1 MVWLLLVCHCMA
13 CGGCDAGCGLYLAGS
28 FGCYLG
34 CLVLVFVVVR
44 VCQLFFVCIPIW
56 LWLLGDLLLLALVV
70 VLPVYLVFAVVIGC
84 SVYVVLYC
92 YSMCLLSL
100 LCCSSL
106 LLSVIVV
113 GWFASCMLH
122 VPVLCVFMMDLYYD

>member
-1 MVWLLLVCHCMA
+1 MVWLLLVCHCVA
-13 CGGCDAGCGLYLAGS
+13 CSCCSAGCGLYLAGS
-28 FGCYLG
+28 FGCYLE

-70 VLPVYLVFAVVIGC
+70 VLPVYLVFAVIIGC

-100 LCCSSL
+100 LYCAGSVCFYESL
-106 LLSVIVV
+106 
-113 GWFASCMLH
+113 
-122 VPVLCVFMMDLYYD
+122 DLYYD